1 MKDNKDN
8 KKEFSQS
15 SYYDINNHAE
25 YRVKK
30 LSRFFAKYE
39 DKRDG
44 VIRGFDVKSAP
55 VRVVSVI
62 IMIICILM
70 ALFALF
76 PVIWLILA
84 SFKDIKEF
92 NRDPSIFPS
101 TFDFSRIVD
110 SWKSLNFTKYYLN
123 SMISAVGCTVSA
135 VLFNGLMAYGFAV
148 LKPKGHK
155 VIFSLVMWSLLI
167 PSTTCIISVFRNIN
181 LVGLNKSFVP
191 LWLAF
196 GANAFWVVLFKEY
209 FENIP
214 REILEAAKLDG
225 AGVWRIFI
233 SFMLPLSKPII
244 MVVVIFAITASWS
257 DFLMPYLV
265 LNGSGNETVMVKLF
279 AFKDTPV
286 DAVSVLRATLF
297 SIIPPIIIFIFFQ
310 KQITDSVAPGAVK
323 G

>member
-1 MKDNKDN
+1 MKDK
-8 KKEFSQS
+8 KKEFKQE
-15 SYYDINNHAE
+15 SYYYDFNKKMS
-25 YRVKK
+25 YRTKK

-39 DKRDG
+39 NKRDG

-55 VRVVSVI
+55 VRIVSVI
-62 IMIICILM
+62 IMVICILM
-70 ALFALF
+70 ALVALF
-76 PVIWLILA
+76 PVIWLIFA
-84 SFKDIKEF
+84 SFKDIREF
-92 NRDPSIFPS
+92 NREASILPSV
-101 TFDFSRIVD
+101 FDFSRIVD
-110 SWKSLNFTKYYLN
+110 SWNSLNFTKYYLN
-123 SMISAVGCTVSA
+123 SLISAVGCTISA

-155 VIFSLVMWSLLI
+155 IIFTLVMWSLLI

-214 REILEAAKLDG
+214 REVLEAAKLDG
-225 AGVWRIFI
+225 AGVWRILI
-233 SFMLPLSKPII
+233 NFMLPLSKPII
-244 MVVVIFAITASWS
+244 MVVIIFAVTASWS
-257 DFLMPYLV
+257 DFLLPYLV

-297 SIIPPIIIFIFFQ
+297 SIIPPTVIFIFFQ
-310 KQITDSVAPGAVK
+310 KQITDGVAPGAVK